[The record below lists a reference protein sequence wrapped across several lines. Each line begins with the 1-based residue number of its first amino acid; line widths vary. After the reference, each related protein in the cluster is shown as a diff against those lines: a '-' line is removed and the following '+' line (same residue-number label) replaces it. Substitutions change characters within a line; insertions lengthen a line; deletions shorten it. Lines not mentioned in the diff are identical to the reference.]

1 MDIMRLIYSCQDI
14 PPIWTSSVGVFKCS
28 YSYLKQKQPQ
38 KEGAS
43 YALLAFQ
50 SAFLHKKSHN
60 FRIRWIVHQG
70 RNEVMSSAKADSFRG
85 FCWQIAN
92 PMWNCN
98 FLSLMNCHKA
108 PEERGCPRPDH
119 ILVLLSESNSSTIWG
134 KLQGLR
140 NSAVAESI
148 ILFLPFAHVE
158 QRKGK
163 KETLGNKGGT

>member
-1 MDIMRLIYSCQDI
+1 
-14 PPIWTSSVGVFKCS
+14 
-28 YSYLKQKQPQ
+28 
-38 KEGAS
+38 
-43 YALLAFQ
+43 
-50 SAFLHKKSHN
+50 
-60 FRIRWIVHQG
+60 
-70 RNEVMSSAKADSFRG
+70 
-85 FCWQIAN
+85 
-92 PMWNCN
+92 
-98 FLSLMNCHKA
+98 MNCHKA
-108 PEERGCPRPDH
+108 PEERRCPRPDH